1 MIQQQLELIQE
12 IQTDEFWQDITTPI
26 LENVRKR
33 LRSLVTLIEKGKRI
47 TVYTDFQ
54 DTIGGESTIELPGV
68 RVGADFEKFQ
78 TKATQFL
85 RANEN
90 HFTNSDLTRS

>member
-12 IQTDEFWQDITTPI
+12 IQTDEFCQDITTPI

-33 LRSLVTLIEKGKRI
+33 LRSLIKLIEKGKRI

-54 DTIGGESTIELPGV
+54 STKSTLFDSKP
-68 RVGADFEKFQ
+68 
-78 TKATQFL
+78 
-85 RANEN
+85 
-90 HFTNSDLTRS
+90 